1 VFTGVWK
8 KHFHVGRDY
17 YLLQKQGKRTYDKIV
32 SAYTVKKT
40 RLKNEDGCM

>member
-17 YLLQKQGKRTYDKIV
+17 YKNKEQELMTRV

-40 RLKNEDGCM
+40 RLKNEEGCM